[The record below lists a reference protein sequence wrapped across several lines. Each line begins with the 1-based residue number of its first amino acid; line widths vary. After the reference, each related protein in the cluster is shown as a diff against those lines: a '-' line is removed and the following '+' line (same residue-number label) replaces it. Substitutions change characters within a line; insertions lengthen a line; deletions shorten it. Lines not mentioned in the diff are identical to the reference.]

1 MTIAIF
7 ATVIF
12 YIGNLQPVGN
22 SDKFM
27 LLYFRKIGNPDIL
40 QLLQILQ

>member
-12 YIGNLQPVGN
+12 FIWKKQPVGN
-22 SDKFM
+22 PDRFIQ
-27 LLYFRKIGNPDIL
+27 LFPDFDNFRKLEI
-40 QLLQILQ
+40 